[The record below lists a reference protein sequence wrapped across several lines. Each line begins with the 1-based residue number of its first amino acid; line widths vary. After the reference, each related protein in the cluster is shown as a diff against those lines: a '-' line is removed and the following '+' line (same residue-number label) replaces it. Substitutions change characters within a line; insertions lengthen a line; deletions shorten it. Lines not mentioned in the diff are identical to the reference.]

1 MVSGGGCIA
10 VRFGAAVRQRCGEMF
25 LAEGSRLLCP
35 EASKLF
41 SMSLK
46 ERRDLVALCQNAGAG
61 VLFSVVRVA
70 GSSYRRPG
78 ARLAALAD
86 GRTAGTL
93 SGGCLEADLLR
104 RAAWTVRDGAVVEH
118 FSTRFDDT
126 AEIPYGLGCGGEI
139 DVLAEPLGMP
149 EAVALLDALAATLR
163 GEERTVLTQMPN
175 DSGLTLARAV
185 LDGSGQVLFRSPEF
199 PLDRALPP
207 HAETDAVF
215 VERML
220 PAQRLVI
227 FGAGEDARPLARLA
241 MEMGWAVTVAGTRPQ
256 QLGESRFPPE
266 AQRVLAARAADVPVL
281 ASDAVVLMTHSYE
294 QDRNLLAELLPVAP
308 RYLGLLGARHRSA
321 LLLAEA
327 SQLAGIGLGLAVE
340 RTHAPIGLELGGDG
354 PEAVALAIVAELQRT
369 LAAMPCRDL
378 GSRRMQ
384 WAEVNRLLR
393 EGAPYPAARDACVT
407 AYFGKDDLAG
417 TLPGVMR

>member
-1 MVSGGGCIA
+1 
-10 VRFGAAVRQRCGEMF
+10 
-25 LAEGSRLLCP
+25 
-35 EASKLF
+35 
-41 SMSLK
+41 MSLK
-46 ERRDLVALCQNAGAG
+46 ERRDVVALCRDAPAG
-61 VLFSVVRVA
+61 VLFSVVRVS

-78 ARLAALAD
+78 ARMAATAD

-104 RAAWTVRDGAVVEH
+104 RAAWTVRDGAVVER

-139 DVLAEPLGMP
+139 DVLAEPMGTP
-149 EAVALLDALAATLR
+149 EAAALLQAMDATLQ
-163 GEERTVLTQMPN
+163 GEERTVLTQLP
-175 DSGLTLARAV
+175 DDAGSAFARAV
-185 LDGSGQVLFRSPEF
+185 LDAGGRVLFRSERF
-199 PLDRALPP
+199 P
-207 HAETDAVF
+207 AEGF
-215 VERML
+215 VSEPRGPGPCWSVKTAAGEL
-220 PAQRLVI
+220 FREHLQPVQRLVI

-241 MEMGWAVTVAGTRPQ
+241 SEMGWSVTVAGSRSQ
-256 QLGESRFPPE
+256 QLSEARFPGE
-266 AQRVLAARAADVPVL
+266 VQRALAADAADVPVL

-294 QDRNLLAELLPVAP
+294 QDRRLLAHLLPLAP

-327 SQLAGIGLGLAVE
+327 SDLAGMNLGQAVE

-369 LAAMPCRDL
+369 FSGPLRAVA

-384 WAEVNRLLR
+384 VDEVNRLLGDNAIHS
-393 EGAPYPAARDACVT
+393 GAHEHCALIG
-407 AYFGKDDLAG
+407 FGSDGL
-417 TLPGVMR
+417 LEEHPVMAE